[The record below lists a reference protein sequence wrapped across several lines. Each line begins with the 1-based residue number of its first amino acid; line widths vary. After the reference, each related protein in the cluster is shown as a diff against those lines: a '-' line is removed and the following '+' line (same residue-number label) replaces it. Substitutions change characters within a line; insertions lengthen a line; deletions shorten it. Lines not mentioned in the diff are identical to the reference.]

1 MQPLCQSAAHDF
13 LSSGK
18 PTSERWENL
27 IKNPD
32 PVGFIRHES
41 PLQDPTSGWADV
53 GTEGR
58 NSSGNRF
65 ALVHVVRHGSLKVHA
80 LHPAGHFPV
89 PFGQA
94 SMPICSSCRACEAAF
109 GCAAV
114 VKSVIAVCQADRVSR
129 TYDCCA
135 AERSLAG
142 STAATASSSLLNLP
156 ARASVAFSSIAY
168 LYFQIYRG
176 RDLLAHA
183 AKPSIKRHRATVC

>member
-1 MQPLCQSAAHDF
+1 MQPLCQSVAHDF

-18 PTSERWENL
+18 PTAERWESL
-27 IKNPD
+27 IKTAPRA
-32 PVGFIRHES
+32 GLIRRES
-41 PLQDPTSGWADV
+41 TLQAPASGWADV

-65 ALVHVVRHGSLKVHA
+65 ALVHVVRRGSLKVHA

-129 TYDCCA
+129 TYGCCA
-135 AERSLAG
+135 AERRLDSCYSELV
-142 STAATASSSLLNLP
+142 AAQLTGPGKRCLQQH
-156 ARASVAFSSIAY
+156 RVFVFSDISRPRPFGACRQAI
-168 LYFQIYRG
+168 
-176 RDLLAHA
+176 D
-183 AKPSIKRHRATVC
+183 

>member
-1 MQPLCQSAAHDF
+1 L

-18 PTSERWENL
+18 PTAERWGNVM
-27 IKNPD
+27 KTANQA
-32 PVGFIRHES
+32 GFIRRES
-41 PLQDPTSGWADV
+41 TLQAPASGWADV
-53 GTEGR
+53 GAEER
-58 NSSGNRF
+58 NSSGIRF

-183 AKPSIKRHRATVC
+183 GRPSIKRRRATVC